1 MNAVRA
7 FPLIPVEYLSGAVS
21 PMELAVVALIVGF
34 VADYGVR
41 AAKLAARSC

>member
-1 MNAVRA
+1 
-7 FPLIPVEYLSGAVS
+7 
-21 PMELAVVALIVGF
+21 MELVALIVGF